1 MEEFGR
7 QLNELGTKIFEVGT
21 AIQKIICAYP
31 QWYIFPTI
39 IVGTWYVHFRFLC
52 FSLEIE
58 KLPF

>member
-1 MEEFGR
+1 MKHFG
-7 QLNELGTKIFEVGT
+7 ETVYIFSC
-21 AIQKIICAYP
+21 KRP